1 MACTKAL
8 SNFSCSTPA
17 LPGLINSLWIESTL
31 GGGVVSCAAAMP
43 SPPTSTHAPNSNPVI
58 LFMDADL
65 LGREIDWIQI
75 WKGSDPASESG
86 TRSCAESIRVSLP
99 KSSRRPWIGGR
110 GTPVLHQGKGREGG
124 GLQKQENKKQE
135 TVISLPTPVPPPTSP
150 ECRYLSPEQER
161 PAG

>member
-8 SNFSCSTPA
+8 SNFSCSAPA

-43 SPPTSTHAPNSNPVI
+43 SPPTSTHVPNSNPVI

-75 WKGSDPASESG
+75 WKGSDPRKRKRNPQLRGEYPSVTTE
-86 TRSCAESIRVSLP
+86 VKP
-99 KSSRRPWIGGR
+99 KAIRRPWIAEGHGSEDAGR
-110 GTPVLHQGKGREGG
+110 PSSIKE
-124 GLQKQENKKQE
+124 K
-135 TVISLPTPVPPPTSP
+135 
-150 ECRYLSPEQER
+150 
-161 PAG
+161 AA

>member
-8 SNFSCSTPA
+8 SNFSCSAPA

-43 SPPTSTHAPNSNPVI
+43 SPPNSTHVPNSNPVI

-75 WKGSDPASESG
+75 WKGSYPSKRKRNPQLRGEYPSVTTEVKPKAMDWK
-86 TRSCAESIRVSLP
+86 TRDAVLQQKEKAARVAAF
-99 KSSRRPWIGGR
+99 K
-110 GTPVLHQGKGREGG
+110 
-124 GLQKQENKKQE
+124 N
-135 TVISLPTPVPPPTSP
+135 
-150 ECRYLSPEQER
+150 
-161 PAG
+161 